1 MNDTKNKLNNFFNK
15 LKSDKKLMAIL
26 ILAAAGSL
34 LLMLSEVLPAAKKEN
49 KVITGENDIYLSEYT
64 KSLEKNL
71 ETIISNISGAGK
83 CRVMITLESAVEKV
97 YAQNVKSEIESYEDK
112 DIKNGTGEY
121 IIIKS
126 DGAAQGGLLIT
137 VMEPKIRGVAV
148 VCEGGDSYLIKEAIT
163 DTVTALFS
171 IGGNK
176 VSVAKMKSNREE

>member
-1 MNDTKNKLNNFFNK
+1 MNEIKNKLNDFLMK
-15 LKSDKKLMAIL
+15 LKSDKKLLVIL
-26 ILAAAGSL
+26 VLAVSGSL
-34 LLMLSEVLPAAKKEN
+34 LLMISEVLPAAKKEN
-49 KVITGENDIYLSEYT
+49 EVKTGENDIYLTEYT
-64 KSLEKNL
+64 RSLEKNL
-71 ETIISNISGAGK
+71 EAIISNISGAGK
-83 CRVMITLESAVEKV
+83 CRVMITLECAVEKV

-126 DGAAQGGLLIT
+126 DAGTQGGLLIT

-171 IGGNK
+171 IRGNK